1 MLIRVNELTLPLHFN
16 YIIEMLYDAWENNFR
31 QEPIHQ
37 LRDTEEGGRL
47 LLTPLEKAL
56 WIAHRSSAKFRM
68 NTDTEGNQSLFK
80 DIAFRS

>member
-37 LRDTEEGGRL
+37 LRDTEEGEAFVDAIGEGTL
-47 LLTPLEKAL
+47 DCTPFLSQVPDEYR
-56 WIAHRSSAKFRM
+56 HR
-68 NTDTEGNQSLFK
+68 GQSL
-80 DIAFRS
+80 